1 MQTSHVSVVSK
12 LAKIVVQ
19 SNLPLKIRRFVT
31 SLTKRTNFGRRYV
44 NMLRSAN
51 NEDRPGKQFSI

>member
-31 SLTKRTNFGRRYV
+31 SLTKRTNFGRRYA